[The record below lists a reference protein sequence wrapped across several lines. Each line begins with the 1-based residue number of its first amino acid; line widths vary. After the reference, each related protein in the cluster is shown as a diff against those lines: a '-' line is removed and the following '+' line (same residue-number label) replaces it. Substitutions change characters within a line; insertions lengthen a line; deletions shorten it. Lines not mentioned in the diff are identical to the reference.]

1 MTLPA
6 LSELSR
12 QHELPDVAA
21 RYGVDLTRSGS
32 EYEGLC
38 PFHADKNPSFTI
50 YRRRSDARWTYKCF
64 ACGAHGDTV
73 DFVREIEGVDTAE
86 AARRLRGEGPPPVR
100 IERPAPIED
109 AARWVPMLP
118 VPTTAPPPFDPARA
132 GNWLVWNPKRGREW
146 SFRPAASWAYSD
158 AAGRMLGWVARIEFD
173 DGKIT
178 PAVTWCLDTETGAE
192 RWCMR
197 PFPTPRPLLGL
208 QDLAARPEA
217 AVLVVS
223 GEKCQSVAARL
234 LPGSV
239 CVTWP
244 GGDNGEAHTDWTPLA
259 GRRVTLWMDAD
270 ESGRSCGERIAQR
283 LQALGCAVRYIDTDG
298 KPKGWDIADAV
309 ADGWDR
315 ARVVEFCRERVR
327 HCAVVQKNEPPAS
340 GRSGEGP
347 SAASNGS
354 QPMGGVPTV
363 TTLTAVSSE
372 GETPDARELTTAVA
386 ENATPVT
393 LRPTLHVVQGELV
406 EPVRV
411 RAALDETAD
420 PETDDLPELYSEDNA
435 ALAFS
440 RAFADDLR
448 YVAPWGRWMI
458 WKGQRWQEEST
469 LYVFDLARQICR
481 SVAAQA
487 RNDQTHITTDSQRRA
502 VIGRYGLAS
511 TVAAV
516 ERLAKSDRR
525 HAATIEQW
533 DADVWALNTPA
544 GVVDLRTGEIRE
556 GDRSAHMTKITEV
569 APGGDCPSWLRF
581 LDTAC
586 DGDAELIGF
595 LQRMAGYALT
605 GSTRDHALFFVYGT
619 GGNGKGTFL
628 NTLQWIMGDYAR
640 SAPADMFTERKHEAH
655 TTELARLMGA
665 RLVAAQETEEGKRW
679 AEAKIKA
686 LTGGDPVTARFMRQ
700 DDFEFIP
707 QFKLVMTGNHKPG
720 LRNVDEAIR
729 RRLYLIPFEANIP
742 ADKRDTGLAERLRA
756 EAGGIL
762 AWAIQGCLQWQRV
775 GLQAPDRVRAATA
788 DYLEQ
793 QDVLGLWLAECVNT
807 SSGRARR
814 GDLYR
819 SFKSWA
825 EDAGEYVLPQ
835 KRFVAA
841 LESRGFRSMV
851 VRGTPYVEGLEIR
864 SDRDSG
870 REPWPY

>member
-1 MTLPA
+1 VSHPP

-12 QHELPDVAA
+12 QHELPDVAS
-21 RYGVDLTRSGS
+21 RYIDLQRTGS
-32 EYEGLC
+32 EYQALC
-38 PFHADKNPSFTI
+38 PFHADRNPSLRI
-50 YRRRSDARWTYKCF
+50 YQRRSDGSWRFKCF

-100 IERPAPIED
+100 IQRPAPAGD
-109 AARWVPMLP
+109 AELWAPVLP
-118 VPTTAPPPFDPARA
+118 VPTTAPPPFDPAKP

-146 SFRPAASWAYSD
+146 SFSPSASWAYSD
-158 AAGRMLGWVARIEFD
+158 AAGRLMGWVARIEFD

-178 PAVTWCLDTETGAE
+178 PAVTWCRNTETGAE

-208 QDLAARPEA
+208 QDLAARPDA
-217 AVLVVS
+217 PVLVVS
-223 GEKCQSVAARL
+223 GEKCQGVAARL
-234 LPGSV
+234 LPSFV
-239 CVTWP
+239 AVTWP
-244 GGDNGEAHTDWTPLA
+244 GGDNGEAQTDWSPLA

-270 ESGRSCGERIAQR
+270 DSGRACGERIAVR
-283 LQALGCAVRYIDTDG
+283 LQALGCAVRSLDTQG
-298 KPKGWDIADAV
+298 QPKGWDIADAV

-315 ARVVEFCRERVR
+315 AAVVAFCRERVR
-327 HCAVVQKNEPPAS
+327 QWTPSPKNETPAS
-340 GRSGEGP
+340 VRSDGGS
-347 SAASNGS
+347 SAVRREPES
-354 QPMGGVPTV
+354 QGGTTV
-363 TTLTAVSSE
+363 ADLTAAPSE
-372 GETPDARELTTAVA
+372 GETPDAREHTTAVA
-386 ENATPVT
+386 PIATPIP
-393 LRPTLHVVQGELV
+393 LRSTLHVMQGELV
-406 EPVRV
+406 DPARIH
-411 RAALDETAD
+411 AALDETAD
-420 PETDDLPELYSEDNA
+420 PETEDLPELYSEDNA

-440 RAFADDLR
+440 AQFADDLR

-458 WKGQRWQEEST
+458 WRGQRWTEENT
-469 LYVFDLARQICR
+469 LHVFDLARRICR

-487 RNDQTHITTDSQRRA
+487 RNDQTHITTETQRRS
-502 VIGRYGLAS
+502 VIARYGLAS

-569 APGGDCPSWLRF
+569 APGGECPAWLRF
-581 LDTAC
+581 LETAC
-586 DGDAELIGF
+586 EGDAELIGF

-700 DDFEFIP
+700 DDFEYIP

-742 ADKRDTGLAERLRA
+742 AERRDTGLAERLRA

-762 AWAIQGCLQWQRV
+762 AWAIEGCIQWQRV

-793 QDVLGLWLAECVNT
+793 QDVLGLWLAECVDT
-807 SSGRARR
+807 GKGRARR
-814 GDLYR
+814 GDLYK
-819 SFKSWA
+819 SFKAWA

-841 LESRGFRSMV
+841 LESRGFTSALRD
-851 VRGTPYVEGLEIR
+851 GIQYVERVTIR
-864 SDRDSG
+864 ERD
-870 REPWPY
+870 PWPY

>member
-1 MTLPA
+1 MNREP

-12 QHELPDVAA
+12 QYELPDIAA
-21 RYGVDLTRSGS
+21 KYIDLQRTGS
-32 EYEGLC
+32 EYEALC
-38 PFHADKNPSFTI
+38 PFHADRNPSMRI
-50 YRRRSDARWTYKCF
+50 YPRRSDGSWRFKCF

-100 IERPAPIED
+100 IERPGPAGD
-109 AARWVPMLP
+109 AELWVPIVP
-118 VPTTAPPPFDPARA
+118 VPDGVPDISSGSVWP
-132 GNWLVWNPKRGREW
+132 VWNPKRGRLS
-146 SFRPAASWAYSD
+146 SFSVSASWAYAD
-158 AAGRMLGWVARIEFD
+158 EVGRLLGYVIRVEFD
-173 DGKIT
+173 GGKIT
-178 PAVTWCLDTETGAE
+178 PAVTWCRNTETGAE

-197 PFPTPRPLLGL
+197 PFPAPRPLLGL
-208 QDLAARPEA
+208 QQLAARPDA
-217 AVLVVS
+217 PVLIVS
-223 GEKCQSVAARL
+223 GEKCQRVAAEL
-234 LPGSV
+234 LPSFV
-239 CVTWP
+239 AVTWP
-244 GGDNGEAHTDWTPLA
+244 GGDNGEAHVEWSPLA

-270 ESGRSCGERIAQR
+270 DSGRACGERIAAR
-283 LQALGCAVRYIDTDG
+283 LQALGCALRSLDTEG
-298 KPKGWDIADAV
+298 QPRGWDIADAV
-309 ADGWDR
+309 AEGWDR
-315 ARVVEFCRERVR
+315 TRVVAFARERVR
-327 HCAVVQKNEPPAS
+327 PWAHKNEAPAGVCS
-340 GRSGEGP
+340 ARAS
-347 SAASNGS
+347 SAADQES
-354 QPMGGVPTV
+354 QPMGEQQRSN
-363 TTLTAVSSE
+363 TATAPSE
-372 GETPDARELTTAVA
+372 GEAPDTREHTAVLA
-386 ENATPVT
+386 ESATPAAI
-393 LRPTLHVVQGELV
+393 RSTLHVVQGELV
-406 EPVRV
+406 EPLRV

-420 PETDDLPELYSEDNA
+420 PETEDLPELYSEDNA

-440 RAFADDLR
+440 AQFADELR

-458 WKGQRWQEEST
+458 WRGQRWAEENT
-469 LYVFDLARQICR
+469 LHVFDLARRICR

-487 RNDQTHITTDSQRRA
+487 RNDMVNITTETQRRA
-502 VIGRYGLAS
+502 VIARYGLAS
-511 TVAAV
+511 TVAAI

-533 DADVWALNTPA
+533 DADLWALNTPA
-544 GVVDLRTGEIRE
+544 GVVDLRTGAVRP

-569 APGGDCPSWLRF
+569 APGGECPAWLRF

-586 DGDAELIGF
+586 EGDSELIGF

-700 DDFEFIP
+700 DDFEYIP

-742 ADKRDTGLAERLRA
+742 SEKRDTGLAERLRA

-762 AWAIQGCLQWQRV
+762 AWAIEGCLQWQRE
-775 GLQAPDRVRAATA
+775 GLRAPDRVRAATA

-793 QDVLGLWLAECVNT
+793 QDVLGLWLAECVT
-807 SSGRARR
+807 TGTGRVRR
-814 GDLYR
+814 GDLYK
-819 SFKSWA
+819 SFKAWA

-841 LESRGFRSMV
+841 LESRGFSSALRD
-851 VRGTPYVEGLEIR
+851 GIQYVQGVSIR
-864 SDRDSG
+864 ERD
-870 REPWPY
+870 PWPY

>member
-1 MTLPA
+1 MVNLPA

-12 QHELPDVAA
+12 QHELPDVAS
-21 RYGVDLTRSGS
+21 RYIDLQRTGS
-32 EYEGLC
+32 EYEALC
-38 PFHADKNPSFTI
+38 PFHSDRNPSLRI
-50 YRRRSDARWTYKCF
+50 YRRASDASWRFKCF
-64 ACGAHGDTV
+64 ACNAHGDTV

-86 AARRLRGEGPPPVR
+86 AARRLRGDGPPPVR
-100 IERPAPIED
+100 IERPAPVAD
-109 AARWVPMLP
+109 AELWAPIVP
-118 VPTTAPPPFDPARA
+118 VPDGVPDIASGSVWP
-132 GNWLVWNPKRGREW
+132 VWNPKRGRLSPFSVSAW
-146 SFRPAASWAYSD
+146 WAYTD
-158 AAGRMLGWVARIEFD
+158 EAGRLLGYVIRVEFD
-173 DGKIT
+173 GGKIT
-178 PAVTWCLDTETGAE
+178 PAVTWCRNTETGAE

-208 QDLAARPEA
+208 PDLAARPEA
-217 AVLVVS
+217 PVLVVS
-223 GEKCQSVAARL
+223 GEKCQAVAARL
-234 LPGSV
+234 LPSSV
-239 CVTWP
+239 AVTWP
-244 GGDNGEAHTDWTPLA
+244 GGDNGEASVDWSPLA

-270 ESGRSCGERIAQR
+270 ASGAAAGDRIARR
-283 LQALGCAVRYIDTDG
+283 LQALGCAVRYVDSG
-298 KPKGWDIADAV
+298 EQPKGWDIADAV

-315 ARVVEFCRERVR
+315 ARVVAFARERVR
-327 HCAVVQKNEPPAS
+327 TWAPKDEALAS
-340 GRSGEGP
+340 VPSGEGSDAVQLDP
-347 SAASNGS
+347 
-354 QPMGGVPTV
+354 QPMGGTTV
-363 TTLTAVSSE
+363 ATYTAAPDE
-372 GETPDARELTTAVA
+372 GETPDAREYIRDCAPD
-386 ENATPVT
+386 ATPIA

-406 EPVRV
+406 EPLRV
-411 RAALDETAD
+411 HAALDETAD
-420 PETDDLPELYSEDNA
+420 PQTDDIPELYSEDNA

-440 RAFADDLR
+440 RQFADELR

-458 WKGQRWQEEST
+458 WRGQRWTEENT
-469 LYVFDLARQICR
+469 LHVFDLARQICR

-487 RNDQTHITTDSQRRA
+487 RNDQSHITTETQRRA
-502 VIGRYGLAS
+502 VISRYGLAS

-544 GVVDLRTGEIRE
+544 GVVDLRTGQIRE

-569 APGGDCPSWLRF
+569 APSGECPAWLRF

-586 DGDAELIGF
+586 EGDAELIGF

-700 DDFEFIP
+700 DDFEYIP

-729 RRLYLIPFEANIP
+729 RRLYLIPFEADIP
-742 ADKRDTGLAERLRA
+742 AEKRDTGLAERLRA

-762 AWAIQGCLQWQRV
+762 AWALAGCLEWQRV

-793 QDVLGLWLAECVNT
+793 QDVLGLWLAECVDAG
-807 SSGRARR
+807 SGRSRR
-814 GDLYR
+814 GDLYK
-819 SFKSWA
+819 SFKAWA

-841 LESRGFRSMV
+841 LESRGFRSTN
-851 VRGTPYVEGLEIR
+851 VRGIQQVEGLRIR
-864 SDRDSG
+864 ASENFCH
-870 REPWPY
+870 EPLPY